1 MFIFTLNGII
11 LSGKLGILVPAKIE
25 IQPRREIIAG
35 ITTFLTMAYIIF
47 VNPLIVGSGFELAL
61 KNALGVQSLSPEQMS
76 LVNSVKVGIAAATI
90 VAAAFGSILMALYA
104 KLPFAMAPGMGEN
117 SFIGFSVIPAF
128 TAILTGMGLTGEAAA
143 LTALYAAIFAV
154 FVDGLI
160 FLFAAW
166 SGIRERVL
174 RTISPNL
181 AYGISAGIGLFI
193 TFIGLSLAGFV
204 QPGIGTPVTFNVKAF
219 VEPQSI
225 IAFAGLVLASILYIK
240 RFSPAFLVT
249 IVILTIVGMVAGLV
263 SIPQRIFEIPSFSTS
278 LVPVMPNA
286 IKAYIDLIFLA
297 FPIAFSLFLVEFFD
311 GIGTIAGLATKAGL
325 VNGSGRPINIDKALY
340 TDASATV
347 VGALAGTTTTVVYIE
362 SASGI
367 EAGGRSGLT
376 ALVTGILFLCFLPIA
391 PLAASIPG
399 FATAP
404 VLILVG
410 LLFLSVIRKIDLEDL
425 TEAIPSFMAIIAI
438 PLTFSIATG
447 IGLAFIT
454 YTLVKLLSG
463 RFKDITPATIV
474 ITLIF
479 ILYFVMLPSLH

>member
-1 MFIFTLNGII
+1 M
-11 LSGKLGILVPAKIE
+11 SEKLGVFVPTRIAVE
-25 IQPRREIIAG
+25 PMREIIAG

-61 KNALGVQSLSPEQMS
+61 KNALGVQSLSPEQMA
-76 LVNSVKVGIAAATI
+76 LVNNIKIGVTAATI

-128 TAILTGMGLTGEAAA
+128 TVALAKMGLSGEAAA
-143 LTALYAAIFAV
+143 LTALYAAILAV

-204 QPGIGTPVTFNVKAF
+204 QPGVGTPVSFNVKAF
-219 VEPQSI
+219 VEPQSL
-225 IAFAGLVLASILYIK
+225 IAFAGLILVSILYIK
-240 RFSPAFLVT
+240 RFSPAFLLT
-249 IVILTIVGMVAGLV
+249 IVMLTIVGIVAGLV
-263 SIPQRIFEIPSFSTS
+263 SIPGKIFEIPSFATS
-278 LVPVMPNA
+278 IIPVMPNT
-286 IKAYIDLIFLA
+286 IKAYIELIALA
-297 FPIAFSLFLVEFFD
+297 FPVAFSLFLVEFFD

-325 VNGSGRPINIDKALY
+325 VDERGRPVNIDRALY
-340 TDASATV
+340 TDASATI
-347 VGALAGTTTTVVYIE
+347 VGALAGTTTTVIYIE

-367 EAGGRSGLT
+367 EAGGRTGLT
-376 ALVTGILFLCFLPIA
+376 ALVTGLLFLLFLPIA

-410 LLFLSVIRKIDLEDL
+410 LLFLSVIRKIDLDDL

-438 PLTFSIATG
+438 PLTYSIATG

-463 RFKDITPATIV
+463 RYRDITPTTIV

-479 ILYFVMLPSLH
+479 IAYFLMLPRLH

>member
-1 MFIFTLNGII
+1 MGEKLWI
-11 LSGKLGILVPAKIE
+11 LAPAMVKAE
-25 IQPRREIIAG
+25 PKKEIIAG

-47 VNPLIVGSGFELAL
+47 VNPLIVGTGFEIAL
-61 KNALGVQSLSPEQMS
+61 KNALGVQSLSPDQAA
-76 LVNSVKVGIAAATI
+76 LVTNIKIGITAATI

-128 TAILTGMGLTGEAAA
+128 TAILAKMGLSGEAAA

-160 FLFAAW
+160 FLLAAW

-174 RTISPNL
+174 RSISLNL
-181 AYGISAGIGLFI
+181 AYGISAGIGIFI
-193 TFIGLSLAGFV
+193 TFIGLSLAGIV
-204 QPGIGTPVTFNVKAF
+204 QAGAGTPVSFNFKAF

-225 IAFAGLVLASILYIK
+225 LALAGFVLASILYVK
-240 RFSPAFLVT
+240 RFSPAFLLT
-249 IVILTIVGMVAGLV
+249 IVVLTIVGIILGLV
-263 SIPQRIFEIPSFSTS
+263 SIPGKVIETPSFTS
-278 LVPVMPNA
+278 SIVPVFPQA
-286 IKAYIDLIFLA
+286 LRAYIDLIVLA
-297 FPIAFSLFLVEFFD
+297 FPVAFSLFLVEFFD

-325 VNGSGRPINIDKALY
+325 VDQRGRPININRALY

-347 VGALAGTTTTVVYIE
+347 AGALAGTTTTVVYIE

-367 EAGGRSGLT
+367 EVGGRTGLT
-376 ALVTGILFLCFLPIA
+376 ALVTGLLFLLFLPIA

-410 LLFLSVIRKIDLEDL
+410 LMFLSVIRKIDFEDL
-425 TEAIPSFMAIIAI
+425 TEAIPSFIAIIAI
-438 PLTFSIATG
+438 PLTYSIATG

-454 YTLVKLLSG
+454 YTLIKLLSG
-463 RFKDITPATIV
+463 RFRDITPATLV
-474 ITLIF
+474 ITAVF
-479 ILYFVMLPSLH
+479 IAYFLMLPMLH

>member
-1 MFIFTLNGII
+1 
-11 LSGKLGILVPAKIE
+11 LSRLLQLLAPEKMQVEL
-25 IQPRREIIAG
+25 RREIIAG

-47 VNPLIVGSGFELAL
+47 VNPLIVGSGFEIAL
-61 KNALGVQSLSPEQMS
+61 KNALGVQALSPEQVA
-76 LVNSVKVGIAAATI
+76 LVNSVKVGIATATI
-90 VAAAFGSILMALYA
+90 LAASFGSILMALYA
-104 KLPFAMAPGMGEN
+104 RLPFAMAPGMGEN

-128 TAILTGMGLTGEAAA
+128 TSVLMGMGIRGEEAAIV
-143 LTALYAAIFAV
+143 ALYAAIFAV
-154 FVDGLI
+154 FIDGII

-193 TFIGLSLAGFV
+193 TFIGLSLAGLV
-204 QPGIGTPVTFNVKAF
+204 HAGTGTPVSFNVKAF
-219 VEPQSI
+219 VEPSSI
-225 IAFAGLVLASILYIK
+225 IAIAGFIMASILYIK

-249 IVILTIVGMVAGLV
+249 IVVLTIVGIIAGLV
-263 SIPQRIFEIPSFSTS
+263 SIPQTIFEIPSFSTS
-278 LVPVMPNA
+278 IAPVFPTA
-286 IKAYIDLIFLA
+286 LRAYIELMALA
-297 FPIAFSLFLVEFFD
+297 FPVAFSLFLVEFFD
-311 GIGTIAGLATKAGL
+311 GIGTISGLATKAGL
-325 VNGSGRPINIDKALY
+325 VNGRGRPINIDRALY

-347 VGALAGTTTTVVYIE
+347 VGALAGTTTTVIYIE

-367 EAGGRSGLT
+367 EAGGRTGLT
-376 ALVTGILFLCFLPIA
+376 ALITGLLFLAFLPIA

-410 LLFLSVIRKIDLEDL
+410 LMFMSVIRKIDLEDL

-438 PLTFSIATG
+438 PLTYSIATG

-463 RFKDITPATIV
+463 RLRDITPATIV
-474 ITLIF
+474 ITAIF
-479 ILYFVMLPSLH
+479 IIYFLMLPALH